1 MRSVEEIKA
10 DIKRHENRLGNLDF
24 NQDDERC
31 HIQIAEHELR
41 WTLTSAIPLD
51 RLEAICAAER
61 EGRCVVLPCALK
73 STVYVLNEYGG
84 VYDCFVHGRQY
95 LCDTD
100 YPILLATTTLSDGST
115 YNAYIAHEN
124 KDKYWFLTRAEAEA
138 ALWQK

>member
-61 EGRCVVLPCALK
+61 EGRCVVLPCK
-73 STVYVLNEYGG
+73 V
-84 VYDCFVHGRQY
+84 
-95 LCDTD
+95 CDTA
-100 YPILLATTTLSDGST
+100 YALLDDSNAPGGWYICGYLVWGVCLKEDGWYLLDSDG
-115 YNAYIAHEN
+115 NA
-124 KDKYWFLTRAEAEA
+124 DKIGTDYAYLTRAEAEE
-138 ALWQK
+138 ALRQK